1 MVQANASH
9 IHFHFLTKPFYFPNR
24 NQLKSFLQKLFSDA
38 GKEVEAVNY
47 IFCTD
52 EYLLSLNKAH
62 LKHNTYTDIISFE
75 LSTKYEPLL
84 ADIFISVERVKENA
98 LLYKTGFQKELLR
111 VMFHG
116 ALHMI
121 GYKDN
126 TNKAIKK
133 MRKAEEQYLA
143 LYGFT

>member
-1 MVQANASH
+1 MVQANASR

-24 NQLKSFLQKLFSDA
+24 NHLKSFLQKLFSDA

-75 LSTKYEPLL
+75 LSTKNEPLL

-111 VMFHG
+111 VMF
-116 ALHMI
+116 
-121 GYKDN
+121 
-126 TNKAIKK
+126 
-133 MRKAEEQYLA
+133 
-143 LYGFT
+143 